1 MSIIDW
7 IIVCIPVLI
16 VVFAAMK
23 SQRYAKGV
31 ADFLTAGR
39 VAGRYVVSVASGEAA
54 MGLISVVAIM
64 EVYYRCG
71 FAINFWGNLK
81 LPIALLMGLCGYC
94 TYRFRETRCMT
105 MGQFFEV
112 RYCKSL
118 RVLASIIQSVSGIIN
133 YAIFPAVGARFL
145 IYFLDLPVRVSIG
158 NVHIPTMAICMA
170 LFLGLALII
179 ALLGGQVTIMVT
191 DCVQGLLSYPML
203 LLIVIYICFTFS
215 WTDEMMPALLSRPPG
230 ESFVNPYDVE
240 NLRDFNIF
248 FIISGIL
255 SLIVGRISWGG
266 TQGYNGAARSPHE
279 AKMGGLLGT
288 WRGGFNIMIYILLAV
303 VAITYINCPKYARES
318 AKVRS
323 ALASKAI
330 EDSFVNQ
337 NKLSEKLKAEYKKV
351 PVRTQF
357 SSSYKDREAYNAEAA
372 DPYIKVTGENLKE
385 FPSTRKQEQTFRTI
399 YNQMIVPV
407 VIKEIL
413 PVGLTGIF
421 CALMIFLMVSTD
433 TTYMHS
439 WGSIIVQDFVVPL
452 RKKSFTPEQQL
463 LALRLAISGV
473 GIFAFIFS
481 LFFAQIDFIWMFFSI
496 TGAIWIGAGIVI
508 VLGLYWSRGTSAGA
522 FSALISGAVIAS
534 SSIIAQQIWATDI
547 YPALDRAGLL
557 PVVGKILHVLSAPF
571 NPYIV
576 WELNPHKFPIN
587 SVEITF
593 FTTLITIVLYV
604 IVSLATC
611 KKPFNMDKMLHRGI
625 YSVEETTYIPE
636 KVTLKNFFFHKV
648 LGFDNQYT
656 TGDKVLAWSVF
667 LYSFGYTFLLSVIAV
682 IIWNWIT
689 PWPSHYWGYYFFIN
703 QLLVTGIIA
712 LISTFWFGICG
723 TKDLF
728 RLFRDLET
736 KKTDSSDNG
745 RVEHTEGENDV

>member
-1 MSIIDW
+1 MSVIDW
-7 IIVCIPVLI
+7 IIVCIPVCI
-16 VVFAAMK
+16 VVFAAIK

-118 RVLASIIQSVSGIIN
+118 RVLASIIQSISGIIN

-203 LLIVIYICFTFS
+203 LLIVVYICFTFS

-372 DPYIKVTGENLKE
+372 DPYIKVTGEHLKE

-522 FSALISGAVIAS
+522 FSALISGAVIATS
-534 SSIIAQQIWATDI
+534 AIIAQQIWATDI

-557 PVVGKILHVLSAPF
+557 PIVGKILHVLSAPF

-593 FTTLITIVLYV
+593 FTTLITIILYV
-604 IVSLATC
+604 AVSLATC

>member
-7 IIVCIPVLI
+7 IIVCIPVFI

-145 IYFLDLPVRVSIG
+145 IYFLDLPVRMSIG
-158 NVHIPTMAICMA
+158 NVHIPTMAVCMA
-170 LFLGLALII
+170 FFLGLALII

-330 EDSFVNQ
+330 EDCFVNQ

-372 DPYIKVTGENLKE
+372 DPYIKVTGETLKE

-522 FSALISGAVIAS
+522 FSALISGAVIATS
-534 SSIIAQQIWATDI
+534 AIIAQQIWATDI

-593 FTTLITIVLYV
+593 FTTLITIILYV
-604 IVSLATC
+604 AVSLATC

-703 QLLVTGIIA
+703 QLLITGIIA

-745 RVEHTEGENDV
+745 RVEHTEGEK

>member
-1 MSIIDW
+1 MSVIDW
-7 IIVCIPVLI
+7 IIVCIPVCI

-145 IYFLDLPVRVSIG
+145 IYFLDLPVRVSFG
-158 NVHIPTMAICMA
+158 DLQIPTMAVCMA
-170 LFLGLALII
+170 FFLGLALII

-372 DPYIKVTGENLKE
+372 DPYIKVTGEHLKE

-522 FSALISGAVIAS
+522 FSALISGAVIATS
-534 SSIIAQQIWATDI
+534 AIIAQQIWATDI
-547 YPALDRAGLL
+547 YPALERAGLL
-557 PVVGKILHVLSAPF
+557 PIVGKILHVLSAPF

-576 WELNPHKFPIN
+576 WEINPHKFPIN

-593 FTTLITIVLYV
+593 FTTLITIILYV
-604 IVSLATC
+604 AVSLATC

-625 YSVEETTYIPE
+625 YSVEETTYVPE

-656 TGDKVLAWSVF
+656 IGDKVLAWSVF

-703 QLLVTGIIA
+703 QLLITGIIA

>member
-7 IIVCIPVLI
+7 IIVCIPVCI
-16 VVFAAMK
+16 VVFAAIK

-118 RVLASIIQSVSGIIN
+118 RVLASIIQSISGIIN

-203 LLIVIYICFTFS
+203 LLIVVYICFSFS
-215 WTDEMMPALLSRPPG
+215 WTGEMMPALLSRPPG
-230 ESFVNPYDVE
+230 ESFVNPYDVQ

-303 VAITYINCPKYARES
+303 VAITYVNCPKYARES
-318 AKVRS
+318 GKVRS

-330 EDSFVNQ
+330 EDSLANQ

-351 PVRTQF
+351 PVRTAF
-357 SSSYKDREAYNAEAA
+357 SSSYKDREAFNVEAG
-372 DPYIKVTGENLKE
+372 DPYIKVTEETLKE
-385 FPSTRKQEQTFRTI
+385 FPATRKQEQTFRTI

-413 PVGLTGIF
+413 PIGLTGVF

-463 LALRLAISGV
+463 LALRLAITGV

-522 FSALISGAVIAS
+522 FAALISGAVIAS

-576 WELNPHKFPIN
+576 WEINPHKFPIN

-625 YSVEETTYIPE
+625 YSVEETTYVPE
-636 KVTLKNFFFHKV
+636 KVTLKNFFFNKV

-667 LYSFGYTFLLSVIAV
+667 LYSFGYTFLLSVVAV
-682 IIWNWIT
+682 IIWNWIS
-689 PWPSHYWGYYFFIN
+689 PWPAHYWGYYFFVN

-712 LISTFWFGICG
+712 LVSTFWFGICG
-723 TKDLF
+723 TKDLR
-728 RLFRDLET
+728 RLFRDLEN
-736 KKTDSSDNG
+736 KKTDINDNG
-745 RVEHTEGENDV
+745 RVESSKEE

>member
-1 MSIIDW
+1 MSVIDW
-7 IIVCIPVLI
+7 IIVCIPVFI
-16 VVFAAMK
+16 VVFAAIK

-118 RVLASIIQSVSGIIN
+118 RVLASMIQSISGIIN

-145 IYFLDLPVRVSIG
+145 IYFLDLPIRVSIG
-158 NVHIPTMAICMA
+158 DLQIPTMAVCMA
-170 LFLGLALII
+170 FFLGLALII

-330 EDSFVNQ
+330 EDSLANQ

-351 PVRTQF
+351 PVRTAF
-357 SSSYKDREAYNAEAA
+357 SSSYKDREAFNVEAG
-372 DPYIKVTGENLKE
+372 DPYIKVTEETLKE
-385 FPSTRKQEQTFRTI
+385 FPATRKQEQTFRTI

-522 FSALISGAVIAS
+522 FSALISGAVIATS
-534 SSIIAQQIWATDI
+534 AIIAQQIWATDI
-547 YPALDRAGLL
+547 YPALERAGLL
-557 PVVGKILHVLSAPF
+557 PIVGKILHVLSAPF

-593 FTTLITIVLYV
+593 FTTLITIILYV
-604 IVSLATC
+604 AVSLATC

>member
-1 MSIIDW
+1 
-7 IIVCIPVLI
+7 
-16 VVFAAMK
+16 
-23 SQRYAKGV
+23 
-31 ADFLTAGR
+31 
-39 VAGRYVVSVASGEAA
+39 
-54 MGLISVVAIM
+54 
-64 EVYYRCG
+64 
-71 FAINFWGNLK
+71 
-81 LPIALLMGLCGYC
+81 
-94 TYRFRETRCMT
+94 
-105 MGQFFEV
+105 
-112 RYCKSL
+112 
-118 RVLASIIQSVSGIIN
+118 
-133 YAIFPAVGARFL
+133 
-145 IYFLDLPVRVSIG
+145 
-158 NVHIPTMAICMA
+158 
-170 LFLGLALII
+170 
-179 ALLGGQVTIMVT
+179 
-191 DCVQGLLSYPML
+191 
-203 LLIVIYICFTFS
+203 
-215 WTDEMMPALLSRPPG
+215 
-230 ESFVNPYDVE
+230 
-240 NLRDFNIF
+240 
-248 FIISGIL
+248 
-255 SLIVGRISWGG
+255 
-266 TQGYNGAARSPHE
+266 
-279 AKMGGLLGT
+279 
-288 WRGGFNIMIYILLAV
+288 
-303 VAITYINCPKYARES
+303 
-318 AKVRS
+318 
-323 ALASKAI
+323 
-330 EDSFVNQ
+330 
-337 NKLSEKLKAEYKKV
+337 
-351 PVRTQF
+351 
-357 SSSYKDREAYNAEAA
+357 
-372 DPYIKVTGENLKE
+372 
-385 FPSTRKQEQTFRTI
+385 
-399 YNQMIVPV
+399 MIVPV

-463 LALRLAISGV
+463 LALRLAITGV

-522 FSALISGAVIAS
+522 FSALISGAVIATS
-534 SSIIAQQIWATDI
+534 AIIAQQIWATDI

-625 YSVEETTYIPE
+625 YSVEETTYVPE
-636 KVTLKNFFFHKV
+636 KVTLKNFFFNKV

>member
-145 IYFLDLPVRVSIG
+145 IYFLDLPVRVSFG
-158 NVHIPTMAICMA
+158 DLQIPTMAVCMA
-170 LFLGLALII
+170 FFLGLALII

-372 DPYIKVTGENLKE
+372 DPYIKVTGEHLKE

-522 FSALISGAVIAS
+522 FSALISGAVIATS
-534 SSIIAQQIWATDI
+534 AIIAQQIWATDI

-593 FTTLITIVLYV
+593 FTTLITIILYV
-604 IVSLATC
+604 AVSLATC